1 MAARPLPRSVLR
13 PLSRLTGR
21 EWVDGVATTGLWN
34 GSEPILQAS
43 PVNKHSAIDEKSAAT
58 TAAATGTVTAIL
70 LAISFSHMLNDTI
83 QSLLPAIYPFLKDT
97 FRLSYTQ
104 IGLITLTFQLT
115 ASLLQPV
122 VGIVTDRRPK
132 PYSLAVGMG
141 FSLGGLVF
149 LSVAST
155 FAEILV
161 AAAMIGLGSSIFH
174 PESSRVARMAS
185 GGRYGLAQ
193 STFQVGGN
201 IGSALGPLAAA
212 FIVIPGGQSS
222 IAWFS
227 LVALLAMVV
236 LWNVGRWYATQ
247 IAGYL
252 AAGKAKVAS
261 LHGLSSGRVKASI
274 AVLVILTF
282 SKFFYLSCL
291 SSYYTFFL
299 IHKFGVSMQAS
310 QLHLF
315 VYLAAVAAGTFFG
328 GPLGDRFGRKL
339 VIWFSILGALPFAL
353 LLPYADL
360 FWTAAL
366 SVAIGLIMAT
376 AFSTIVV
383 FAQELV
389 PGRVGMISGIFFG
402 IAFGM
407 GGIGAAVLGRLAD
420 ATSIEFVFKFCSFI
434 PAIGL
439 LTVFLPD
446 LRRPRPA

>member
-1 MAARPLPRSVLR
+1 M
-13 PLSRLTGR
+13 
-21 EWVDGVATTGLWN
+21 
-34 GSEPILQAS
+34 
-43 PVNKHSAIDEKSAAT
+43 NKHSAIDETSARSN
-58 TAAATGTVTAIL
+58 AAATGTVTAIL
-70 LAISFSHMLNDTI
+70 IAISFSHMLNDTI
-83 QSLLPAIYPFLKDT
+83 QSLMPAIYPFLKDH

-104 IGLITLTFQLT
+104 IGLITLTFQCT

-122 VGIVTDRRPK
+122 VGIVTDRRPQ

-141 FSLGGLVF
+141 FSLAGLVL
-149 LSVAST
+149 LSLAST
-155 FAEILV
+155 FAEILL
-161 AAAMIGLGSSIFH
+161 AAALVGLGSAVFH

-212 FIVIPGGQSS
+212 FIVIPGGQGS

-227 LVALLAMVV
+227 LVALLAILV
-236 LWNVGRWYATQ
+236 LSNVGRWYARQ
-247 IAGYL
+247 MILHLKAGR
-252 AAGKAKVAS
+252 AKIVS
-261 LHGLSSGRVKASI
+261 HHGLSSRRITASI

-282 SKFFYLSCL
+282 SKFFYLASL
-291 SSYYTFFL
+291 TSYYTFFL
-299 IHKFGVSMQAS
+299 IHKFGLSVQAS

-315 VYLAAVAAGTFFG
+315 IFLAAVAAGTFFG
-328 GPLGDRFGRKL
+328 GPLGDRFGRKM

-353 LLPYADL
+353 MLPYANL
-360 FWTAAL
+360 FWTGVL

-389 PGRVGMISGIFFG
+389 PGKVGMISGIFFG

-407 GGIGAAVLGRLAD
+407 GGIGAAVLGWMAD
-420 ATSIEFVFKFCSFI
+420 ATSIDFVFKFCSFI
-434 PAIGL
+434 PAVGL
-439 LTVFLPD
+439 LTIFLPN
-446 LRRPRPA
+446 LRQRRPV

>member
-1 MAARPLPRSVLR
+1 M
-13 PLSRLTGR
+13 
-21 EWVDGVATTGLWN
+21 
-34 GSEPILQAS
+34 
-43 PVNKHSAIDEKSAAT
+43 NKHSAIDEKSAAA
-58 TAAATGTVTAIL
+58 TAAATGTVTTIL

-83 QSLLPAIYPFLKDT
+83 QSLMPALYPFLKDS

-104 IGLITLTFQLT
+104 IGLITLTFQMT

-122 VGIVTDRRPK
+122 VGVLTDRRPK

-141 FSLGGLVF
+141 FSLAGLV
-149 LSVAST
+149 LLALAST
-155 FAEILV
+155 FLEILL
-161 AAAMIGLGSSIFH
+161 AAALVGLGSAVFH
-174 PESSRVARMAS
+174 PESSRIARMAS

-212 FIVIPGGQSS
+212 FVVIPGGQGS

-227 LVALLAMVV
+227 LVALLAILV
-236 LWNVGRWYATQ
+236 LSGVGRWYASQ
-247 IAGYL
+247 IAVHL
-252 AAGKAKVAS
+252 AAGRAKIAS
-261 LHGLSSGRVKASI
+261 LHGLSTRRIQASI
-274 AVLVILTF
+274 AILLILVF

-291 SSYYTFFL
+291 TSYYTFFV
-299 IHKFGVSMQAS
+299 IHKFGVSIQAS

-315 VYLAAVAAGTFFG
+315 VFLAAVAAGTFFG

-353 LLPYADL
+353 MLPYANL
-360 FWTAAL
+360 FWTGVLA
-366 SVAIGLIMAT
+366 VVIGVIMAT

-389 PGRVGMISGIFFG
+389 PGRVGLISGIFFG
-402 IAFGM
+402 VAFGI
-407 GGIGAAVLGRLAD
+407 GGISAAMLGWLAD
-420 ATSIEFVFKFCSFI
+420 ATSIDFVFKFCSFI

-446 LRRPRPA
+446 LRRRPV

>member
-1 MAARPLPRSVLR
+1 
-13 PLSRLTGR
+13 
-21 EWVDGVATTGLWN
+21 
-34 GSEPILQAS
+34 
-43 PVNKHSAIDEKSAAT
+43 VNKHSAIAEKSASVSV
-58 TAAATGTVTAIL
+58 AAAGTVTTIL
-70 LAISFSHMLNDTI
+70 LAISFSHLLNDTI
-83 QSLLPAIYPFLKDT
+83 QSLLPAIYPFLKDN

-104 IGLITLTFQLT
+104 IGLITLTFQCT

-122 VGIVTDRRPK
+122 VGIVTDRHPQ

-141 FSLGGLVF
+141 FSLAGLLL
-149 LSVAST
+149 LSVASS
-155 FAEILV
+155 FPEILL
-161 AAAMIGLGSSIFH
+161 AAGMVGLGSSVFH

-212 FIVIPGGQSS
+212 FVVIPGGQHS

-227 LVALLAMVV
+227 LVALLAIIV
-236 LWNVGRWYATQ
+236 LSNVGRWYAKQ
-247 IAGYL
+247 IL
-252 AAGKAKVAS
+252 VHLKAGKARIVAS
-261 LHGLSSGRVKASI
+261 HGLSSRRVTLAI
-274 AVLVILTF
+274 TVLVILTF
-282 SKFFYLSCL
+282 SKFFYLASL

-299 IHKFGVSMQAS
+299 IHKFGLSVQAS
-310 QLHLF
+310 QLQLF
-315 VYLAAVAAGTFFG
+315 IYLAAVAAGTFFG

-353 LLPYADL
+353 LLPYANL
-360 FWTAAL
+360 FWTGVL
-366 SVAIGLIMAT
+366 SVTIGLIMAT

-389 PGRVGMISGIFFG
+389 PGKVGMISGIFFG

-407 GGIGAAVLGRLAD
+407 GGIGAAVLGWLAD
-420 ATSIEFVFKFCSFI
+420 ATSIDFVFKFCAYI
-434 PAIGL
+434 PAVGL

-446 LRRPRPA
+446 LRKVRYAS

>member
-1 MAARPLPRSVLR
+1 M
-13 PLSRLTGR
+13 
-21 EWVDGVATTGLWN
+21 
-34 GSEPILQAS
+34 
-43 PVNKHSAIDEKSAAT
+43 NKHSAIDEKSAAT
-58 TAAATGTVTAIL
+58 SVAATGTVTAIL

-83 QSLLPAIYPFLKDT
+83 QSLLPAIYPFLKDSFHLT
-97 FRLSYTQ
+97 YTQ
-104 IGLITLTFQLT
+104 IGLITLTFQCT

-122 VGIVTDRRPK
+122 VGIVTDRRPR

-141 FSLGGLVF
+141 FSLAGLVL
-149 LSVAST
+149 LSLAST
-155 FAEILV
+155 FAEILL
-161 AAAMIGLGSSIFH
+161 AAALVGLGSAIFH

-212 FIVIPGGQSS
+212 FIVIPGGQGS

-227 LVALLAMVV
+227 LVALLAILV
-236 LWNVGRWYATQ
+236 LSNVGRWYTKQ
-247 IAGYL
+247 IGL
-252 AAGKAKVAS
+252 HLRAGKTK
-261 LHGLSSGRVKASI
+261 LENIHGLSSRRVAASI
-274 AVLVILTF
+274 AVLVVLTF
-282 SKFFYLSCL
+282 SKFLYLASL

-299 IHKFGVSMQAS
+299 IHKFGVSVQAS

-315 VYLAAVAAGTFFG
+315 IFLAAVAAGTFFG
-328 GPLGDRFGRKL
+328 GPLGDRFGRKM

-353 LLPYADL
+353 LLPYASL
-360 FWTAAL
+360 FWTSVL

-407 GGIGAAVLGRLAD
+407 GGIGAAVLGWLAD
-420 ATSIEFVFKFCSFI
+420 ATSIDFVFKFCSFI
-434 PAIGL
+434 PAVGL
-439 LTVFLPD
+439 LTVFLPN
-446 LRRPRPA
+446 LRQRRHA

>member
-1 MAARPLPRSVLR
+1 M
-13 PLSRLTGR
+13 
-21 EWVDGVATTGLWN
+21 
-34 GSEPILQAS
+34 
-43 PVNKHSAIDEKSAAT
+43 NKHSAVNEKSAAT
-58 TAAATGTVTAIL
+58 GAAAAAAGPVTAIL

-83 QSLLPAIYPFLKDT
+83 QSLMPAIYPFLKDS

-122 VGIVTDRRPK
+122 VGFYADRRPK
-132 PYSLAVGMG
+132 PYSLAIGMG
-141 FSLGGLVF
+141 FSLAGLVF
-149 LSVAST
+149 LSLASS
-155 FAEILV
+155 FGEILL
-161 AAAMIGLGSSIFH
+161 AAALVGLGSAVFH

-201 IGSALGPLAAA
+201 VGSALGPLAAA
-212 FIVIPGGQSS
+212 FVVIPGGQGS

-227 LVALLAMVV
+227 LVALLAILV
-236 LWNVGRWYATQ
+236 LSQVGRWYKQQ
-247 IAGYL
+247 IVGHL
-252 AAGKAKVAS
+252 AAGKAKLAS
-261 LHGLSSGRVKASI
+261 QHGLTSRRVKASI
-274 AVLVILTF
+274 AILLVLVF
-282 SKFFYLSCL
+282 SKFFYMACL
-291 SSYYTFFL
+291 TSYYTFFV
-299 IHKFGVSMQAS
+299 IHKFGLSVQAS

-315 VYLAAVAAGTFFG
+315 MFLAAVAAGTFFG

-353 LLPYADL
+353 MLPYANL
-360 FWTAAL
+360 FWTGVL
-366 SVAIGLIMAT
+366 VVMIGVIMAT

-402 IAFGM
+402 VAFGM
-407 GGIGAAVLGRLAD
+407 GGIGAAVLGWLAD
-420 ATSIEFVFKFCSFI
+420 ATSIDFVFKVCSFL

-439 LTVFLPD
+439 LTIFLPD
-446 LRRPRPA
+446 LRQRRHA